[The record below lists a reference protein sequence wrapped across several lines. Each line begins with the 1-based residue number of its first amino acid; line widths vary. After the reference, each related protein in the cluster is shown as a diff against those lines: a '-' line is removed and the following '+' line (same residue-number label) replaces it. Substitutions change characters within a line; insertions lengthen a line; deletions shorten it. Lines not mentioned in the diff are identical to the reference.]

1 MRRSAGQDFR
11 DRHDKL
17 QRHASISTSVA
28 ATASALISMRKQH
41 KSAKRKFAY
50 QNNLVHQ
57 ICFVL
62 FVMTSPSASLALA
75 YAEHARR
82 QGKWVENISA
92 ESLQEKYLQ
101 TSIEEIAN
109 IMDGEQVEPRVLRAA
124 KQFQK
129 EHKLHQ
135 WIQIQNIQ
143 KGLAPS
149 SARIVQE
156 ANRLEQNNEQEDDLL
171 RSRGGDLARTKWM
184 QRFKKRWRLKKGTF
198 HAGER
203 IPQEEAQAKVGAY
216 EKGAAPLIFGNLRT
230 RRGPNSGTIWRSQN
244 RDRNKTFVEK

>member
-1 MRRSAGQDFR
+1 MRRSAAQDFR
-11 DRHDKL
+11 DRHAKL
-17 QRHASISTSVA
+17 QRHAIVSTSVQ
-28 ATASALISMRKQH
+28 ATASALSSMRKQLQ
-41 KSAKRKFAY
+41 SAKRKFAY

-62 FVMTSPSASLALA
+62 FVMTSPSATLALA
-75 YAEHARR
+75 YADHARR
-82 QGKWVENISA
+82 QGKCVERITE
-92 ESLQEKYLQ
+92 ESLQDKFLK
-101 TSIEEIAN
+101 TSIEEIAK

-135 WIQIQNIQ
+135 WIEIQNIQ

-156 ANRLEQNNEQEDDLL
+156 ANRLEQNNEQSENELF
-171 RSRGGDLARTKWM
+171 SRGGDGARTKWM

-203 IPQEEAQAKVGAY
+203 VPQEEAQAKVSVYKKSLARPTFDN
-216 EKGAAPLIFGNLRT
+216 KRT
-230 RRGPNSGTIWRSQN
+230 
-244 RDRNKTFVEK
+244 